1 MVLAFFDSCTYDI
14 VSATYLLIQTFLFC
28 FISTGFPMSIHGGD
42 LGSARTI
49 TDGECRD
56 VTKFALLHFVR
67 DPSNLQLSVFRFFYL
82 VFLKLRSSVHTPW
95 FEDTG
100 YMCCSRPPFLVYIP
114 FPLDQGLGVCWSDG
128 GGRVYCFMFSG
139 SREVVV

>member
-1 MVLAFFDSCTYDI
+1 M
-14 VSATYLLIQTFLFC
+14 
-28 FISTGFPMSIHGGD
+28 GGGD

-100 YMCCSRPPFLVYIP
+100 YMCCSRFLFLVYIP

-128 GGRVYCFMFSG
+128 GFGEWVGFIVLCSQGVGKWLFRITASDTSG
-139 SREVVV
+139 